1 MGVIGVSNA
10 AFCGPGNVVF
20 YEVVHLVLLLLL
32 LGGTGEFSVNGSGCH
47 GSRKSVRELKER

>member
-32 LGGTGEFSVNGSGCH
+32 LGGTGDSVSMA
-47 GSRKSVRELKER
+47 VAAMAAERACVS